1 MVSELFDVQPHLRAG
16 LTAFVWS
23 YVFLFSFCG
32 TLVLGILVWS
42 LFSIL
47 PRPIAAIGSMIGV
60 GLIWLAAISCCMFF
74 VQSAREQKV
83 GYTTIWADE
92 SRRRYNEVD
101 PATGLIIR
109 LAGDDPL
116 TGPQSRRARAQAKQ
130 HARELRASGAPYH
143 LPFGW
148 IRPWKR

>member
-1 MVSELFDVQPHLRAG
+1 M
-16 LTAFVWS
+16 
-23 YVFLFSFCG
+23 FLFSFCG
-32 TLVLGILVWS
+32 TLALGL
-42 LFSIL
+42 LLLMLLNAL
-47 PRPIAAIGSMIGV
+47 PRPVAAVGSMIGV
-60 GLIWLAAISCCMFF
+60 GLLLLAGIASSMFF
-74 VQSAREQKV
+74 VQSRREQKA

-92 SRRRYNEVD
+92 SRRPYNEVD